1 MGNREQ
7 GCRVAATLSE
17 FVLQMVFSTLLL
29 SAKNLF
35 YFIVL
40 LMGCI
45 SLSIPPCN
53 YQVLS
58 YATCDRVILYLI
70 AVGILR
76 LTFSSDLLP
85 QEKKSYQPERILLVT
100 AAALQHA
107 P

>member
-29 SAKNLF
+29 S
-35 YFIVL
+35 
-40 LMGCI
+40 
-45 SLSIPPCN
+45 SIPPCN

-58 YATCDRVILYLI
+58 YATCDSVILYLI